1 MHGIILIG
9 NKKYQS
15 KGQTKMTNQMTPE
28 VAQIIIGVDQEV
40 TRRMALKTVT
50 APPSFD
56 ALFAELSEWQSDAE
70 KAQTIMERN
79 GLDGLELG
87 DDPDFQSTDRT
98 TVYHII
104 HLLLSRGWT
113 FKRVGEWCTG
123 AKWHCS
129 FTLNGQT
136 VR

>member
-1 MHGIILIG
+1 VKQRPTEEP
-9 NKKYQS
+9 NK
-15 KGQTKMTNQMTPE
+15 GEIKMTTWTPRE
-28 VAQIIIGVDQEV
+28 I
-40 TRRMALKTVT
+40 K

-56 ALFAELSEWQSDAE
+56 ALFAELAEGMSDAE

-104 HLLLSRGWT
+104 HLLFARGWT
-113 FKRVGEWCTG
+113 FKRVSEWCVG
-123 AKWHCS
+123 AKRHYS
-129 FTLNGQT
+129 FTLNGQI

>member
-1 MHGIILIG
+1 MKFTPEI
-9 NKKYQS
+9 
-15 KGQTKMTNQMTPE
+15 NQE

-56 ALFAELSEWQSDAE
+56 ALFAELSAYQSDAE

-87 DDPDFQSTDRT
+87 DDPDFQNPDRT

-123 AKWHCS
+123 AKRHCS
-129 FTLNGQT
+129 FTLNGQI

>member
-1 MHGIILIG
+1 
-9 NKKYQS
+9 
-15 KGQTKMTNQMTPE
+15 MTWTPRE
-28 VAQIIIGVDQEV
+28 I
-40 TRRMALKTVT
+40 K

-56 ALFAELSEWQSDAE
+56 ALFAEWSAYQSDAE

-79 GLDGLELG
+79 DLDGLELG

-104 HLLLSRGWT
+104 HLLFYRGWT
-113 FKRVGEWCTG
+113 FKRVNEWCAG